1 MKLVERE
8 KAIAT
13 LDGLLAA
20 AVSGKGRIAVIAGAV
35 ASGKTELL
43 NTYADRAVERDA
55 LAITAI
61 GSDAERDLPLGVIS
75 QLLLDAPLVPKEQQ
89 RAMNLLYEGVRA
101 DEGDNQIDPQTV
113 HALCTILLELSQRY
127 PLVIAVD
134 DIDRADHASIV
145 CLSYLARR
153 VRFAPMLMLLTQ
165 TEQGRRD
172 QVGFEV
178 EALWR
183 TPHGSRITLSALS
196 ADAVCELATDQ
207 VGAADAERWGPA
219 WHHLSGG
226 NPLLLRGLLDDH
238 FEAPVTGTSPG
249 SEPPAGE
256 NFARAVISCLHR
268 SSARVQRVAQGLAVC
283 TDLTLIEQLVLV
295 DGAQVSPAVRTL
307 TTVGL
312 LSGGDFRHPA
322 ARAAVLADLDDVDR
336 IDLFARAAVLA
347 HRGGASSAVVAE
359 HLVHAGEFTEAWA
372 VPVLEDAAR
381 QALREGRVA
390 AAVRYLQIALRA
402 CTDSLRRARITATL
416 VRAEWR
422 INPSAPTGYL
432 PELAA
437 ALRGG
442 HLRGVDALV
451 LTKALLWHGQFAD
464 AREAFELI
472 GAHSGEADAET
483 LAELVIT
490 RPLLMATYPSFRPLV
505 HPGTKPPAAMP
516 TVAAGH
522 RLEAATALAGV
533 LTDGPSERAIAV
545 AERILQHS
553 RLDEMSLD
561 TVEGALLT
569 LTYGGRPDSAAT
581 WCDTFIEEARM
592 RRAPSRQARL
602 AAIRAEIAMRLGDL
616 TGARQ
621 HATDALTVMPSSSWG
636 VAVGGPLAVLIMADT
651 AMGDFGAVRDHLD
664 QPVPEEMFQT
674 RFGLHYLYARGRYS
688 AAIGELPLALR
699 DFKLCGQLAA
709 QWGLDT
715 PGLVP
720 WRIDAAEALLRMRA
734 SEQAEQL
741 IVDQLN
747 RCGDAEPRVRAMG
760 LRLYAACSELRHRP
774 MYLRQAADLHHGGD
788 DYELARTLVDL
799 AKAFQSLGESR
810 RVGMIAR
817 RARITAEKAGAKLIL
832 KALDREAGW
841 EESQAAQETQPD
853 KGLSVLSEA
862 ERRVAALAAA
872 GYSNR
877 EISEKLYITI
887 STVEQH
893 LTRTYRKLNVTRR
906 SDLPVSLSPEYSAG
920 V

>member
-1 MKLVERE
+1 M
-8 KAIAT
+8 
-13 LDGLLAA
+13 
-20 AVSGKGRIAVIAGAV
+20 
-35 ASGKTELL
+35 
-43 NTYADRAVERDA
+43 
-55 LAITAI
+55 
-61 GSDAERDLPLGVIS
+61 
-75 QLLLDAPLVPKEQQ
+75 
-89 RAMNLLYEGVRA
+89 
-101 DEGDNQIDPQTV
+101 
-113 HALCTILLELSQRY
+113 
-127 PLVIAVD
+127 
-134 DIDRADHASIV
+134 
-145 CLSYLARR
+145 
-153 VRFAPMLMLLTQ
+153 
-165 TEQGRRD
+165 
-172 QVGFEV
+172 
-178 EALWR
+178 
-183 TPHGSRITLSALS
+183 
-196 ADAVCELATDQ
+196 
-207 VGAADAERWGPA
+207 
-219 WHHLSGG
+219 
-226 NPLLLRGLLDDH
+226 
-238 FEAPVTGTSPG
+238 
-249 SEPPAGE
+249 
-256 NFARAVISCLHR
+256 
-268 SSARVQRVAQGLAVC
+268 AQGLAIC
-283 TDLTLIEQLVLV
+283 TDLALLEQLILT
-295 DGAQVSPAVRTL
+295 DGAQIGQAVRTL
-307 TTVGL
+307 TAVGL

-322 ARAAVLADLDDVDR
+322 ARAAVLADLEDLDR
-336 IDLFARAAVLA
+336 ADLYARAAVLA
-347 HRGGASSAVVAE
+347 HRAGASSAVVAE
-359 HLVHAGEFTEAWA
+359 HLVNAGELIEAWA

-390 AAVRYLQIALRA
+390 TAVRYLQIALHA

-472 GAHSGEADAET
+472 SAHSGETDAET

-490 RPLLMATYPSFRPLV
+490 RPLLMATYPSFRPLLR
-505 HPGTKPPAAMP
+505 PAAQNPAAMP

-533 LTDGPSERAIAV
+533 LTDGPSERALAV

-569 LTYGGRPDSAAT
+569 LTYGGRTDSAAS

-592 RRAPSRQARL
+592 RKAPSRQARL
-602 AAIRAEIAMRLGDL
+602 AATRAEIAMRLGDL

-621 HATDALTVMPSSSWG
+621 HATDALTVMPASSWG
-636 VAVGGPLAVLIMADT
+636 VAVGGPLSVLIMAAT
-651 AMGDFGAVRDHLD
+651 AIGDFGAVRDYLD
-664 QPVPEEMFQT
+664 EPVPEEMFQT

-699 DFKLCGQLAA
+699 DFKRCGQLAA

-720 WRIDAAEALLRMRA
+720 WRIDAAEALLRLR
-734 SEQAEQL
+734 SPEQAQQL
-741 IVDQLN
+741 ITDQLN
-747 RCGDAEPRVRAMG
+747 RCGKGEPRVRAMG

-788 DYELARTLVDL
+788 NYELARTLVDL
-799 AKAFQSLGESR
+799 ANAFQALGESR

-817 RARITAEKAGAKLIL
+817 RARVTAEKAGAQLIIA
-832 KALDREAGW
+832 ALDREAGW
-841 EESQAAQETQPD
+841 DESEAAQAVQPAQ
-853 KGLSVLSEA
+853 GLTVLSEA

-906 SDLPVSLSPEYSAG
+906 SDLPVSLNPEYSAS